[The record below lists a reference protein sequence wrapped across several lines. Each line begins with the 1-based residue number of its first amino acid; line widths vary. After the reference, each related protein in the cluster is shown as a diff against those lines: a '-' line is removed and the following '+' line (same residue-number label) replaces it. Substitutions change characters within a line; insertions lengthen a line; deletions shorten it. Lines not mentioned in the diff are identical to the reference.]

1 MKRRDF
7 IKFVAGSAA
16 VWSFAARAQQP
27 AMPVVGFINAAS
39 SESYAPLLAAFLK
52 GLSETGFVDGRNV
65 TIEYRWANGHSDR
78 LPSMMAEL
86 VQRQVT
92 VIAATSTPASV
103 AAKAMVTT
111 IPVVFE
117 TGGDP
122 VRLGL
127 VPSLS
132 RPGGNIT
139 GVSQTNVEMVAKRLE
154 LLHQM
159 IPAVGTFALLVNPA
173 NPSLAEPTV
182 TEVQAAARGLGL
194 ELHVV
199 NASTEADFDVAFA
212 RLIQLRAGGLV
223 IGPDPLYV
231 GHSEQLAA
239 LATRHAV
246 PAIFEN
252 RAFALAGGLA
262 SYSGSTAEAYRL
274 AGVYTGRVL
283 KGDKPTDLPVLQ
295 ATKVELFVN
304 LKTAKALGI
313 TVPLPLSGRADELF
327 E

>member
-1 MKRRDF
+1 M
-7 IKFVAGSAA
+7 
-16 VWSFAARAQQP
+16 
-27 AMPVVGFINAAS
+27 M
-39 SESYAPLLAAFLK
+39 
-52 GLSETGFVDGRNV
+52 VD
-65 TIEYRWANGHSDR
+65 
-78 LPSMMAEL
+78 L

-103 AAKAMVTT
+103 AAKAVVKT

-139 GVSQTNVEMVAKRLE
+139 GVSQTNVEIVAKRLE

-159 IPAVGTFALLVNPA
+159 IPSARIFGLLVNPA
-173 NPSLAEPTV
+173 NPSLAVPTK
-182 TEVQAAARGLGL
+182 TEVQAAARALGL

-199 NASTEADFDVAFA
+199 NASSEADFDGAFA
-212 RLIQLRAGGLV
+212 KLIQLQAGGLV
-223 IGPDPLYV
+223 IGPDPIYS

-252 RAFALAGGLA
+252 REFAAAGG
-262 SYSGSTAEAYRL
+262 
-274 AGVYTGRVL
+274 
-283 KGDKPTDLPVLQ
+283 
-295 ATKVELFVN
+295 
-304 LKTAKALGI
+304 
-313 TVPLPLSGRADELF
+313 
-327 E
+327 